1 MRLRR
6 GRVGA
11 YMGWVGW
18 RFWGAWGTWGVKKLQ
33 LTAAGLKKKKKKHT
47 VSDPSLSLLSFSLPP
62 PLSLFHLPLFFFLPS
77 TPFLHSFGAA
87 PAVVGHCK
95 KYINK

>member
-33 LTAAGLKKKKKKHT
+33 LTAAGLKKKKKKKHT
-47 VSDPSLSLLSFSLPP
+47 VSDPSLSPLLSLFSTSPFSSFSPLLLSFTL
-62 PLSLFHLPLFFFLPS
+62 LGLLLL
-77 TPFLHSFGAA
+77 
-87 PAVVGHCK
+87 
-95 KYINK
+95 

>member
-33 LTAAGLKKKKKKHT
+33 LTAAGLKKKKNKKT
-47 VSDPSLSLLSFSLPP
+47 YS
-62 PLSLFHLPLFFFLPS
+62 
-77 TPFLHSFGAA
+77 
-87 PAVVGHCK
+87 
-95 KYINK
+95 